1 MEMKMNSGPIADEEQ
16 ERVENNIAVII
27 EYLGRN
33 LPNFVIEEIKES
45 RPVKVEFNLINPHRG
60 DRLVLTVLWQTLA
73 DQNNTPLLEARM
85 TEGQVPNR
93 LRTAKHYTWSIEET

>member
-1 MEMKMNSGPIADEEQ
+1 MKMNSGSIADEEQ
-16 ERVENNIAVII
+16 ERVENNITVII

-60 DRLVLTVLWQTLA
+60 ERLVLTVLWPTLA
-73 DQNNTPLLEARM
+73 DENNTAILEARM
-85 TEGQVPNR
+85 TERQLASR
-93 LRTAKHYTWSIEET
+93 LRTTKTYTWSIERAS